1 MYNRQLLSGI
11 TVFLALMMSFP
22 ALANAEAAST
32 EAAATG
38 IVSTVGDRV
47 ELASFSG
54 LDQGNHTSSPT
65 LEVASESKETDGALP
80 QSPVLDNTSA
90 APTKSADAVV
100 EINIQAEN
108 AQIESA
114 SADSRQTESTQAE
127 STQTESTQAESI
139 RIESKTSGGADP
151 VSVNV
156 EIRSSST
163 DSAVKGL
170 TSTRVTTSFG
180 SEQTIRANASVVA
193 AKAVNIASK
202 EEIGPGIKKKEE
214 PVVVE
219 TEYDK
224 LRKDIVAF
232 ALQHVGLR
240 YQWGGT
246 NLSRAVDCS
255 GLTSEVYKRFGINI
269 GRTSRDQ
276 ARLGRAIPMNEIKPG
291 DLLIY
296 TDLTGYINHVTMYIG
311 NNKLINGSSES
322 TGVIISDI
330 GYRTPLKAVR
340 FIPD

>member
-1 MYNRQLLSGI
+1 MHNRQLLSGI

-22 ALANAEAAST
+22 TLANAEAAST
-32 EAAATG
+32 EAVATG

-54 LDQGNHTSSPT
+54 LDQGNNTSSPT
-65 LEVASESKETDGALP
+65 LEAASESKATDGALP

-108 AQIESA
+108 AQIEST
-114 SADSRQTESTQAE
+114 SADSRQTE

-139 RIESKTSGGADP
+139 RIESKTSGGANP

-170 TSTRVTTSFG
+170 ISTRVTTSFG

-193 AKAVNIASK
+193 GKAVNIASK
-202 EEIGPGIKKKEE
+202 EEIGPGMKKKEE